1 MHNKDIK
8 LRIHFLIPF
17 ISVVIGH
24 TGLAQFSNFI
34 TVKGDKLMD
43 GDRELRFIS
52 FNIPNLHY
60 IEDHLPFTEA
70 NPFRVADEFEIYD
83 ALMTIRQMGG
93 KVTRTYVP
101 SLRKTKDDS
110 SIIRHV
116 EGPGLFNE
124 DAFKGY
130 DKMLQ
135 IANEI
140 GIRII
145 IPFVDNWWWWG
156 GVNDYAQFRGK
167 PREAFW
173 TDSVVIADFKKTIEF
188 MINRV
193 NTYTGIPYREDK
205 AILGWETGNEL
216 EVPNFTWTREI
227 AAYIKSLDTNHLVI
241 EGTHSQVV
249 LDVAIADPNIDV
261 LSTHYYRPT
270 YQTLKLMLDARAMA
284 KNKKPYFVG
293 EFGYQPTDSMR
304 VILDS
309 VISSG
314 ISGIMIW
321 SMRQHNRDGG
331 FYYHRVDYRWPG
343 FESGKKWDEKK
354 VFQLFHEKAFQI
366 NGLPQLPVPIPAT
379 PKILPTQTPYK
390 ISWQGSTGAS
400 GYIIERKD
408 RYLLFFSRWI
418 VIDSNASD
426 ANIGYR
432 PLFADSTAEPGVNY
446 SYRISAKNISGIS
459 EPSEPFGP
467 VQAPYRLM
475 IDEFEN
481 SNRMV
486 KQSAGVSYIY
496 KDAIR
501 AKEDWSR
508 ISGTSNDYIVY
519 HLPECITS
527 IQLDAFFTD
536 ASQDSNLTFS
546 SGTSLESLM
555 PLPSSRTICEVFK
568 NEYRFF
574 KPVRYST
581 AEIPPEHRYVKI
593 LLMDGIQLGRLEIGY
608 DPE

>member
-1 MHNKDIK
+1 
-8 LRIHFLIPF
+8 
-17 ISVVIGH
+17 
-24 TGLAQFSNFI
+24 
-34 TVKGDKLMD
+34 
-43 GDRELRFIS
+43 
-52 FNIPNLHY
+52 
-60 IEDHLPFTEA
+60 
-70 NPFRVADEFEIYD
+70 
-83 ALMTIRQMGG
+83 
-93 KVTRTYVP
+93 
-101 SLRKTKDDS
+101 
-110 SIIRHV
+110 
-116 EGPGLFNE
+116 
-124 DAFKGY
+124 
-130 DKMLQ
+130 
-135 IANEI
+135 
-140 GIRII
+140 
-145 IPFVDNWWWWG
+145 
-156 GVNDYAQFRGK
+156 
-167 PREAFW
+167 
-173 TDSVVIADFKKTIEF
+173 
-188 MINRV
+188 
-193 NTYTGIPYREDK
+193 
-205 AILGWETGNEL
+205 
-216 EVPNFTWTREI
+216 
-227 AAYIKSLDTNHLVI
+227 
-241 EGTHSQVV
+241 
-249 LDVAIADPNIDV
+249 
-261 LSTHYYRPT
+261 
-270 YQTLKLMLDARAMA
+270 
-284 KNKKPYFVG
+284 
-293 EFGYQPTDSMR
+293 
-304 VILDS
+304 
-309 VISSG
+309 
-314 ISGIMIW
+314 
-321 SMRQHNRDGG
+321 
-331 FYYHRVDYRWPG
+331 
-343 FESGKKWDEKK
+343 
-354 VFQLFHEKAFQI
+354 
-366 NGLPQLPVPIPAT
+366 LPVPIPAT